1 MIDRP
6 ESNLVYRPN
15 KIAGRGVIT
24 KFFVYLYAKTSRKCG
39 GLLEMQNSMSS
50 IRNIVM
56 ISRASGEVSRGIVVR
71 ACVSIWRIALIAVL
85 SLLLLV
91 ACKREEVESPMP
103 LVEFGVKLG
112 CIEHDSVEVE
122 VSYDSDA
129 EYSWYG
135 FVTTDLTTP
144 VVDLVKEELSGGRV
158 SVLQG
163 ANGYIITI
171 GGLEQDTQYRYVVA
185 GVTERGS
192 VYGVPAEVRF
202 RTERVDEYGMKCN
215 GEWKLSYMSS
225 EWIDGMK
232 VENVLEMDNRDR
244 KFYSIAIIADNQY
257 NINSLRS
264 EAEALRNDI
273 AAYVEAYNAQY
284 SPAIKFEDM
293 LYRYSALIPIEVD
306 MPGRYRAVA
315 FGFDA
320 KGTITGD
327 YAVSSSFLI
336 RAQTASEAY
345 EAWLG
350 DWRVVGANGA
360 EYSVTLEARMVNRS
374 FLLEGWEAL
383 PFDIVVE
390 YDAEND
396 ALTIASQCVAE
407 GYDLGA
413 GYGKAD
419 IYLVGG
425 DKEGYYDAT
434 AGDYYIAASV
444 VGDNGAMLVG
454 YGADIEGYPAFEQM
468 FFMADIAGKW
478 YAFSDEADI
487 PSLPA
492 ELRSEE

>member
-1 MIDRP
+1 M
-6 ESNLVYRPN
+6 
-15 KIAGRGVIT
+15 A
-24 KFFVYLYAKTSRKCG
+24 
-39 GLLEMQNSMSS
+39 
-50 IRNIVM
+50 
-56 ISRASGEVSRGIVVR
+56 SRASGEVSIDNVAR
-71 ACVSIWRIALIAVL
+71 AYVSISRIALIVVL

-91 ACKREEVESPMP
+91 ACKREGIEPSMQV
-103 LVEFGVKLG
+103 VEFGVKLG
-112 CIEHDSVEVE
+112 CIEHNSVEVE
-122 VSYDSDA
+122 VSYDSDV
-129 EYSWYG
+129 ECSWYG

-144 VVDLVKEELSGGRV
+144 AADLVNEEFSSGRV
-158 SVLQG
+158 SVLQS

-171 GGLEQDTQYRYVVA
+171 GGLEHDTQYRYVVA
-185 GVTERGS
+185 GVTKRGR
-192 VYGVPAEVRF
+192 VYGAPAEVRF

-215 GEWKLSYMSS
+215 GEWRLSYMSS
-225 EWIDGMK
+225 EWIDGTK
-232 VENVLEMDNRDR
+232 VENVLEMENRDR

-257 NINSLRS
+257 NINSLRA
-264 EAEALRNDI
+264 EAEALRSDI

-293 LYRYSALIPIEVD
+293 LYRYSLMLPIEVD

-336 RAQTASEAY
+336 REQAASEAY

-360 EYSVTLEARMVNRS
+360 EYSVTLEARMANRS
-374 FLLEGWEAL
+374 FLLKGWEAL

-390 YDAEND
+390 YDAASD

-434 AGDYYIAASV
+434 ADDYYIAASV
-444 VGDNGAMLVG
+444 AGDSGAMLVG

-468 FFMADIAGKW
+468 FFMADIAGRW

-492 ELRSEE
+492 ELRSE